1 MNWSHLK
8 TFLWL
13 KSRLE
18 VNHHRRHGMLSVI
31 AGIIIKI
38 VAALCAVAA
47 LVTGFLVGSFV
58 LPEKPVEAIMTIWDG
73 VVIAYLTFILIGIMV
88 ELQRSDMLSM
98 NKFLHLPV
106 TPVGGFLINY
116 IGSNLNLS
124 VLAFFAGMTGL
135 AAGQLVAMGG
145 SMLLL
150 VPLVAGFF
158 LMMTALTYQFRGWL
172 ASMWDNP
179 RRRQTVAVIMA
190 MAFMLVFMLPYVA
203 EQIGN
208 GRDRTGNGV
217 DAPAVTAVQVDKR
230 ETPRFEPGQRRPPLT
245 DIEIYSLQTRARFA
259 NAILPPGWLVHGVIS
274 TLEGRIYTA
283 LACVVGM
290 IMIGGWSLW
299 RSYRTT
305 LRMYQ
310 GYFSAGMV
318 AKKKTTV
325 KDPRHT
331 RTAAATVVLPAM
343 RLPWISEQA
352 SAIAV
357 AGFRAWLRSP
367 EMKITIL
374 SPLIMLVVVGGM
386 IGAREGDV
394 SEYLMV
400 LQTLGITAFMLFCIV
415 YLMTNLFAYDR
426 SGFRAFVL
434 SPATRRDVLLGKN
447 LSLFPFASGL
457 VILAVG
463 VCQWLAPLR
472 PEHLAAVLVQALP
485 VYLLYCMIGNTMSIY
500 LPLVVKPGTAMPA
513 TGQSLKLLLRF
524 LAVILSLVPLSLM
537 TIPLGIE
544 YLMSLLEWDTWFPTF
559 LVFSLVQAV
568 LMLWLYSLFL
578 NVQAEWLYRREQNI
592 LEVVTTNA
600 E

>member
-13 KSRLE
+13 NWRLE
-18 VNHHRRHGMLSVI
+18 INHHRRHGMLRAL

-47 LVTGFLVGSFV
+47 LVTGFLVGCLV
-58 LPEKPVEAIMTIWDG
+58 LPEKPVEVIMLIWDG
-73 VVIAYLTFILIGIMV
+73 AVIAYLVFTIISIMV
-88 ELQRSDMLSM
+88 ELQRSDMVSLS
-98 NKFLHLPV
+98 KFLHLPV
-106 TPVGGFLINY
+106 TPVSAFLINY
-116 IGSNLNLS
+116 LGSNLKLS
-124 VLAFFAGMTGL
+124 ELTFLVGMGGLATGL
-135 AAGQLVAMGG
+135 LVAKGG

-150 VPLVAGFF
+150 APLVAGFF

-172 ASMWDNP
+172 ASMMTNP
-179 RRRQTVAVIMA
+179 RRRQTIAIIMG
-190 MAFMLVFMLPYVA
+190 MAFMLVMLLPSLPGMISMYRH
-203 EQIGN
+203 E
-208 GRDRTGNGV
+208 TGNDTGTPAAMQNAESVRV
-217 DAPAVTAVQVDKR
+217 DRRAGPNR
-230 ETPRFEPGQRRPPLT
+230 RRPPMT
-245 DIEIYSLQTRARFA
+245 PEQIFVLQTQARFA
-259 NAILPPGWLVHGVIS
+259 NAILPPGWIVHGTVS

-283 LACVVGM
+283 LACVLGM
-290 IMIGGWSLW
+290 ILIGGWSLW

-310 GYFSAGMV
+310 GYFSAG
-318 AKKKTTV
+318 KIIKEKTTV
-325 KDPRHT
+325 TNLGYSTP
-331 RTAAATVVLPAM
+331 AAVTVVLPAM
-343 RLPWISEQA
+343 RLPWISDQA

-357 AGFRAWLRSP
+357 TGFRAWLRSA
-367 EMKITIL
+367 EMKMTIL
-374 SPLIMLVVVGGM
+374 SPLIMLVVFGGM
-386 IGAREGDV
+386 IGTREGEV
-394 SEYLMV
+394 SEYRIV
-400 LQTLGITAFMLFCIV
+400 LQTLGITALMLFCIV